1 MNQLLLELLSLT
13 RMYAHIPYN
22 SIYTFV
28 ALPEYRTLDFF
39 THNIYD
45 VMSSKKTFG
54 DDWWVMEVLD
64 GIKKELKEENVN
76 V

>member
-1 MNQLLLELLSLT
+1 MSQLILELLSLT

-39 THNIYD
+39 QNNIYD
-45 VMSSKKTFG
+45 VMNSKKTFA

-64 GIKKELKEENVN
+64 GIKKELTEENIN